1 MIIMKRFVLFIGLI
15 LFCCSSAFSQDQELK
30 EFADPKERICD
41 DHMFQSFGATTQDG
55 IIVVYSAIQG
65 LNFEIL
71 QGKKFLKDQI
81 PDTINNRYILVVVPT
96 GGEYPSYKL
105 RIRASNYRYIDYDT
119 GPISGGGRAS
129 CCIEINPKQSSPLEK
144 LARITVYDKD
154 NKLLVGAVVKN
165 KTTGKVY
172 GSTRY
177 DGTLA
182 INFENK
188 EEMANV
194 IISHPSYSDTKEI
207 IVQAGIHD
215 YKVNLR
221 NYSPPSKQKTNAM
234 WYIVPGLGEIEFGRK
249 VEGGAIIAGEALL
262 LGGGVISS
270 VAAKKQLEIMRDVDV
285 SLEDFMNAKS
295 KYGTLRTVNV
305 VCYVG
310 AAALYG
316 FHLYRVYHL
325 SKEARNKRHASLTP
339 TIMSIDESMALGLS
353 ININF

>member
-1 MIIMKRFVLFIGLI
+1 MKRIVLFIELI

-30 EFADPKERICD
+30 EFAEPKERTCD
-41 DHMFQSFGATTQDG
+41 DHIFQSFGATMQDG

-71 QGKKFLKDQI
+71 QGKKLLKDQI
-81 PDTINNRYILVVVPT
+81 PDAKNNRYILVVVPT
-96 GGEYPSYKL
+96 GGENRSYKL
-105 RIRASNYRYIDYDT
+105 RIRANNYGYIDYDT

-154 NKLLVGAVVKN
+154 NKILVSAVVKN

-188 EEMANV
+188 GETANV
-194 IISHPSYSDTKEI
+194 IVSHPSYSDTKEI
-207 IVQAGIHD
+207 TVQAGVHD
-215 YKVNLR
+215 YKVYLR

-295 KYGTLRTVNV
+295 KYNNLKVVNV
-305 VCYVG
+305 ACYVG

-316 FHLYRVYHL
+316 FHIYRVYNL
-325 SKEARNKRHASLTP
+325 TKKAKSQKYASFTP
-339 TIMSIDESMALGLS
+339 AILNTNESLAFGMSM
-353 ININF
+353 NINF

>member
-1 MIIMKRFVLFIGLI
+1 MFKKLLI
-15 LFCCSSAFSQDQELK
+15 VVCLIVGGVTDSLSQVVFEY
-30 EFADPKERICD
+30 EECNCD
-41 DHMFQSFGATTQDG
+41 NTIYPESKIDG
-55 IIVVYSAIQG
+55 EKKGVIVVYSEVKD
-65 LNFEIL
+65 LSFEMSY
-71 QGKKFLKDQI
+71 GKKRLLGVKHQEGK
-81 PDTINNRYILVVVPT
+81 YILIVEPLDSLFINQYGKYDILVRAT
-96 GGEYPSYKL
+96 GFQERHIYVYEVNPGSMC
-105 RIRASNYRYIDYDT
+105 SF
-119 GPISGGGRAS
+119 
-129 CCIEINPKQSSPLEK
+129 CCILRSPIEDPTEK

-165 KTTGKVY
+165 KTTGRVY

-182 INFENK
+182 INFDNK
-188 EEMANV
+188 GESANV
-194 IISHPSYSDTKEI
+194 IVSHPSYSDTKEI